1 MKICIDARWISAEP
15 SGVGVYTRELIR
27 ELSRLDTTNRYLCLF
42 DSQKVLDRTREETG
56 FDRNPNWSAERVDMK
71 IFSLAS
77 QLKLPGW
84 LKRNQVDVYHSPNWM
99 IPFRAFPAGRRG
111 RTACVVTVH
120 DLIPLLFPDHA
131 PRSRK
136 RRFFPV
142 YRALMRALGKR
153 ADMIVA
159 VSQASANDIV
169 EHLDVDR
176 ARVQVVYNGV
186 SERYQPGD
194 QPREPVILYVGRR
207 DPYKNVPLL
216 VEAFAMVREKL
227 GEEARLE
234 LIGARDDRYPETDAA
249 IARLGLA
256 GQVVQRDYVSDAELL
271 QAYQRARLLVL
282 PSSYEGFGL
291 PVVEAM
297 ACGTPV
303 ICSNAS
309 SLPEVAGEAG
319 VLVEAGDAAVL
330 AEAILS
336 VWENPP
342 DAGLLQAQAARFS
355 WRRAAEEIL
364 RVYESVEHSIV

>member
-1 MKICIDARWISAEP
+1 MKICIDARWIKTQL

-27 ELSRLDTTNRYLCLF
+27 ELSRLDTTNQYLCLF
-42 DSQKVLDRTREETG
+42 DSQEVLDRTREETG

-84 LKRNQVDVYHSPNWM
+84 LKRNRVDVYHSPNWM

-159 VSQASANDIV
+159 PSQASADDIV

-176 ARVQVVYNGV
+176 ARVEVIHNGV
-186 SERYQPGD
+186 SERYQPGG

-216 VEAFAMVREKL
+216 VEAFAGVREQL

-234 LIGARDDRYPETDAA
+234 LIGARDDRYPETDTA

-271 QAYQRARLLVL
+271 QAYQRARMLVL

-309 SLPEVAGEAG
+309 SLPEVAGEVG

-342 DAGLLQAQAARFS
+342 DAGLLQAQAAR
-355 WRRAAEEIL
+355 
-364 RVYESVEHSIV
+364 